1 MGQGL
6 STLEYSDEKAKNE
19 ILALGKE
26 VFNL

>member
-19 ILALGKE
+19 MLSLGKE
-26 VFNL
+26 IFNL